1 MKSSWKKIL
10 QSVVFCNRQ
19 NCMNYMKE
27 DHRNY
32 MRNLCSCEKKAWKK
46 KFRLV
51 WDSKPWPLR
60 YRCSALPIKLTS
72 QLGAGRHIW
81 SNRRNI
87 KIRTPSHH
95 QVRQIRFA
103 DWEDFDQLYVK
114 IDSFHQH
121 PSKQRCV
128 KIVLNHGNQAT
139 KDLKYKTAFQVFFF
153 TTLIKLLFS
162 Y

>member
-1 MKSSWKKIL
+1 MFPFVKSSWKKIL

-27 DHRNY
+27 DHGNY
-32 MRNLCSCEKKAWKK
+32 MGNLCSCEKKAWKK
-46 KFRLV
+46 KCRLV
-51 WDSKPWPLR
+51 WDSNPWRLR

-103 DWEDFDQLYVK
+103 HWEDFDHLYVK

-121 PSKQRCV
+121 PRKQRCV
-128 KIVLNHGNQAT
+128 KIVLNHRNQAT
-139 KDLKYKTAFQVFFF
+139 KGLNTKPPLNLFFF
-153 TTLIKLLFS
+153 HHFN
-162 Y
+162 

>member
-1 MKSSWKKIL
+1 MFLFVKSSWKK
-10 QSVVFCNRQ
+10 FCNQWYFATDRTAWIIWRKIIAII
-19 NCMNYMKE
+19 CATYAVAK
-27 DHRNY
+27 RKP
-32 MRNLCSCEKKAWKK
+32 EKKNSGL
-46 KFRLV
+46 FGIRN
-51 WDSKPWPLR
+51 PWPLR
-60 YRCSALPIKLTS
+60 YRCSALPIKLTR

-103 DWEDFDQLYVK
+103 DWEDFDHLYVK

-121 PSKQRCV
+121 PRKQRCV

-153 TTLIKLLFS
+153 HHFN
-162 Y
+162 

>member
-1 MKSSWKKIL
+1 MKKKSAISGIL
-10 QSVVFCNRQ
+10 QPTELHELYEGRSSQLYAQLMQLR
-19 NCMNYMKE
+19 KE
-27 DHRNY
+27 S
-32 MRNLCSCEKKAWKK
+32 LKK
-46 KFRLV
+46 KFRRV
-51 WDSKPWPLR
+51 WDSNPWPLR

-87 KIRTPSHH
+87 KIRTPSHR

-103 DWEDFDQLYVK
+103 DWEDFDHLYVK

-121 PSKQRCV
+121 PRKQRCV
-128 KIVLNHGNQAT
+128 KIVLNHGSQAT

-153 TTLIKLLFS
+153 TTLIKLLFT